1 MTALVLGLVTASAKT
16 SLDIV
21 DTARHTAMDL
31 LTLDPSASFT
41 HGTELPAD
49 QIRALAPRDER
60 QQTLRTRALEVIE
73 AMLKDR
79 WMVAGAGATSVPV
92 PYLVILLFWLT
103 MTFTAFGLLAP
114 RNTTVLVVLL
124 LCAVSVS
131 SAIFLVLE
139 MDGPFDGMLKVS
151 PGPLHYAHAHLNQ

>member
-1 MTALVLGLVTASAKT
+1 
-16 SLDIV
+16 
-21 DTARHTAMDL
+21 
-31 LTLDPSASFT
+31 
-41 HGTELPAD
+41 
-49 QIRALAPRDER
+49 
-60 QQTLRTRALEVIE
+60 
-73 AMLKDR
+73 
-79 WMVAGAGATSVPV
+79 V

-114 RNTTVLVVLL
+114 RNATVLAVLL
-124 LCAVSVS
+124 VCAVSVS